1 MFHDDGMAQMNTL
14 LRDLAREHEERT
26 GFNSTSV
33 AEPSVDASATLSTK
47 RPVDLCDSNNNQL
60 PKRSRSNLSRPVG
73 QEASARTTN
82 PAKQPIDLCDSD
94 SDELLER
101 FRSDF
106 GRAVDQEATD
116 CATLA
121 AEQPV
126 DLCTSDDD
134 ELPEGSGSDFGRAA
148 DHGAA
153 DRNLAERLAQE

>member
-1 MFHDDGMAQMNTL
+1 MFDDDGSPQMNTL
-14 LRDLAREHEERT
+14 LRDLAREREQRT
-26 GFNSTSV
+26 GFNVTSV
-33 AEPSVDASATLSTK
+33 AEPSVDVSATLSAK
-47 RPVDLCDSNNNQL
+47 RPVDLCDSNSNQL
-60 PKRSRSNLSRPVG
+60 PKRARSKAVE
-73 QEASARTTN
+73 QEAAGRTTN

-116 CATLA
+116 CATLT